1 MPAAKIIELPHGKLG
16 VWELTETA
24 EKMAGI
30 FQFSTKEESDF
41 HKIKNETRKREFL
54 AVRLLLEKLLGQKSE
69 ISYNKHRKPHIQNKN
84 LNISISHC
92 SGLVV
97 VLVSKIK
104 AGIDV
109 ENMERNT
116 EKIAP
121 RFLSEQEKHEI
132 ENTPEL
138 SLTRIIYWCAKEAA
152 FKIAEHPEIEFKTHI
167 QISPFKVNPA
177 GGSFRGK
184 LCKNEP
190 TSQLAFQYFFFGN
203 NVVVYCVEQEIMEI

>member
-1 MPAAKIIELPHGKLG
+1 MPVAKIIEIPYGKLG
-16 VWELTETA
+16 VWNLTESA
-24 EKMAGI
+24 EKLAGI
-30 FQFSTKEESDF
+30 FQFSTKEETDF
-41 HKIKNETRKREFL
+41 HNIKNETRKREFL

-69 ISYNKHRKPHIQNKN
+69 ISYNEHRKPQIKNKN
-84 LNISISHC
+84 LYISISHC

-97 VLVSKIK
+97 VLISNYKV
-104 AGIDV
+104 GIDV
-109 ENMERNT
+109 ENIYRNT

-138 SLTRIIYWCAKEAA
+138 SLTRIIYWCAKETA

-190 TSQLAFQYFFFGN
+190 ASQLAFQYFFFGN
-203 NVVVYCVEQEIMEI
+203 NVVVYCVEQVNLEK